1 MSMPNGEIAALSL
14 AVIAAG
20 VIAAV
25 IVLIATLIRVRRTAM
40 QAERI
45 LQVVDAA
52 LPQILMEL
60 ETLLVKV
67 NRTADAVANLSPS
80 IERWGRLST
89 TAARTLEELLET
101 VNRMARAVVV
111 PLFANIAG
119 VLSAAGESVDWI
131 RPRHDKRRGGA

>member
-52 LPQILMEL
+52 LPQVLMEL

-67 NRTADAVANLSPS
+67 NRTADAVANLSTS
-80 IERWGRLST
+80 IERWSRLST
-89 TAARTLEELLET
+89 TAARTLEELVET
-101 VNRMARAVVV
+101 VNRMARTVVV

-119 VLSAAGESVDWI
+119 VLSAARESADWM
-131 RPRHDKRRGGA
+131 RPRHDKRRDGA